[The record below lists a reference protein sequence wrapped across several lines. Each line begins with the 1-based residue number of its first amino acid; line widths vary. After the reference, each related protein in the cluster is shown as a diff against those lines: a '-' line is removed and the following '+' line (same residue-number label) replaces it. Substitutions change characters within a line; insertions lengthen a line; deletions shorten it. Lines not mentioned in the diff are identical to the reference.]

1 MQEAQEIQVSALGQ
15 EDPLE
20 KEMATHSSI
29 RACKI
34 PRTEEPAEPQS
45 MRSQRVGHDWATK
58 QCMLGS

>member
-29 RACKI
+29 PAYKI
-34 PRTEEPAEPQS
+34 PQTEEPAEPQS
-45 MRSQRVGHDWATK
+45 MRS
-58 QCMLGS
+58 